1 MTIEIHNPEVERIV
15 NEAVLSGRYGSA
27 QDVVLE
33 AMAAWSDRHPVD
45 APVEPTD
52 KVPSDEL
59 RAEAKQALKGKN
71 LVELFAPIRGLFKDG
86 ELDFSRDPS
95 PGRPVDLP

>member
-15 NEAVLSGRYGSA
+15 NEALLSGRYGSA
-27 QDVVLE
+27 QDVVSEAVFVWRSQKAPATAVERGTADLE
-33 AMAAWSDRHPVD
+33 AAARH
-45 APVEPTD
+45 AQG
-52 KVPSDEL
+52 
-59 RAEAKQALKGKN
+59 AKN

-95 PGRPVDLP
+95 PGREVDLS